1 MTEVQILD
9 IMYEAFQLAMKL
21 SLPFLL
27 ISMIV
32 GVVIAV
38 FQAATQINEQTMT
51 FVPKLLAIMVLLGF
65 LGSSMLVMPVS
76 YTHLRAHETPQQR
89 QICIRDRFYAGH
101 ASGIFSIH
109 SGIDR
114 KGVKKIYVYHIFNG
128 SDAYERSHRI
138 QSPFWKK

>member
-27 ISMIV
+27 LSMIV

-65 LGSSMLVMPVS
+65 LGSSMLVMLQEFFQYIV
-76 YTHLRAHETPQQR
+76 E
-89 QICIRDRFYAGH
+89 
-101 ASGIFSIH
+101 
-109 SGIDR
+109 
-114 KGVKKIYVYHIFNG
+114 KIYVYHIFNG

-138 QSPFWKK
+138 QSTFWKK